1 MSSIMSEP
9 THDSIAT
16 RETLLNRLKDCDDHA
31 SWQEFYDTYRNLIYE
46 FALKAGLTESEAED
60 VVQETVIGVAR
71 KLPEFSY
78 DPARCSFK
86 TWLLN
91 LTTWRVKDRFR
102 RRVPAKR
109 TTIASADETART
121 ATVERVPD
129 PAGEQWKA
137 MWEEDWKKTI
147 LQAALRRIKGEA
159 NLKDCQ
165 MFELYVLRQL
175 PAREVARSLRVSV
188 ARVYLAKH
196 RIAPLV
202 KKQIA
207 HLESQKI

>member
-1 MSSIMSEP
+1 MAEP

-16 RETLLNRLKDCDDHA
+16 RETLLNRLKDSDDHS
-31 SWQEFYDTYRNLIYE
+31 SWQEFYDAYRNLIYE
-46 FALKAGLTESEAED
+46 FALKAGLSESEAEE

-71 KLPEFSY
+71 KLPEFTY

-91 LTTWRVKDRFR
+91 LTTWRIKDRFR
-102 RRVPAKR
+102 RRVPAERAIIKHP
-109 TTIASADETART
+109 DEEART

-129 PAGEQWKA
+129 PAGERWEA
-137 MWEEDWKKTI
+137 VWEEDWRKSV
-147 LQAALRRIKGEA
+147 LRAALQRIKAQA

-165 MFELYVLRQL
+165 MFELYVLRQW
-175 PAREVARSLRVSV
+175 PSARSGPNPGGERR
-188 ARVYLAKH
+188 ARLPGQAPL
-196 RIAPLV
+196 APLV

-207 HLESQKI
+207 QLESETI

>member
-1 MSSIMSEP
+1 MSSIMAEP

-16 RETLLNRLKDCDDHA
+16 RETLLNRLKDCDDHS

-60 VVQETVIGVAR
+60 VVQETVIAVAR
-71 KLPEFSY
+71 KLPDY
-78 DPARCSFK
+78 THDPPRCSFK

-91 LTTWRVKDRFR
+91 LTTWRIKDRFR
-102 RRVPAKR
+102 RRVPAGRANIKN
-109 TTIASADETART
+109 ADDTART
-121 ATVERVPD
+121 ATVERIPD
-129 PAGEQWKA
+129 PAGERWEA
-137 MWEEDWKKTI
+137 MWEEDWKKAV
-147 LQAALRRIKGEA
+147 LQAALQGIKAEA

-165 MFELYVLRQL
+165 MFELYVLRQWS
-175 PAREVARSLRVSV
+175 AREVARTLGVSV

-207 HLESQKI
+207 QLESQTI

>member
-1 MSSIMSEP
+1 MSEP

-16 RETLLNRLKDCDDHA
+16 RETLLNRLKDCDDHS
-31 SWQEFYDTYRNLIYE
+31 SWQEFYDIYRNLIYE

-71 KLPEFSY
+71 KLPEFTY

-91 LTTWRVKDRFR
+91 LTTWRIKDRFR
-102 RRVPAKR
+102 RRVPSERAIN
-109 TTIASADETART
+109 TNADDTART
-121 ATVERVPD
+121 ATVERLPD
-129 PAGEQWKA
+129 PAGERWET

-147 LQAALRRIKGEA
+147 LQAALQRIKAEA

-165 MFELYVLRQL
+165 ICELYLLRQW
-175 PAREVARSLRVSV
+175 PAREVARTLGVSIG
-188 ARVYLAKH
+188 RVYLAKH
-196 RIAPLV
+196 RLSPALKREV
-202 KKQIA
+202 KK
-207 HLESQKI
+207 LEARMI